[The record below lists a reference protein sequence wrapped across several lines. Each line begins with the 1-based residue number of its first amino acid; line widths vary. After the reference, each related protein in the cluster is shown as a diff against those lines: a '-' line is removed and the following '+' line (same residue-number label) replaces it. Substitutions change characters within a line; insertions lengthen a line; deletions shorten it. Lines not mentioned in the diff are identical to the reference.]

1 LSNNIAD
8 MTANHFKAL
17 FEISEE
23 INSVLNLD
31 TLLSKIMDIAM
42 RALDAERGFIILSR
56 EGTQHFQTITARN
69 IDEREVLNSEQFS
82 TSIIRKTF
90 ETQEG
95 ILSHD
100 ALEDERFC
108 DFESVMALKIRSMAA
123 VPLRLRDK
131 FIGVIYVDSIKNRR
145 NFNEKSLHFLEAFA
159 NQAALAIEN
168 ARLYESLQLENR
180 ILKRDMEKIFPFN
193 EIIGQSTAMKQVFSL
208 MEKVARTNVT
218 VLIYGESGTGKE
230 LVARAIHA
238 HGPRRN
244 NPFVGQYCGALQ
256 ETLLESELF
265 GHKRG
270 AFTGAVS
277 DKKGLLEIADGGTF
291 FLDEIADISFSLQTE
306 LLRVIQE
313 GEIKRVGD
321 THIRK
326 VDVRFLSATNKNL
339 QEQVKKGLFREDLYY
354 RLNVISIELPPLR
367 ERKDDIPLLA
377 EYFLKKYRAKTNP
390 QVTSF
395 SSSALKVIQD
405 YYWPGNVRELENV
418 IQAALVMS
426 DRSKIYPEHLP
437 IYQKARPDEIENLNL
452 SDITNRYVRKA
463 LQMHGGNRS
472 KAAQEL
478 GVSVRWLQYRLKEL
492 ED

>member
-1 LSNNIAD
+1 MSNTISD
-8 MTANHFKAL
+8 MSAHHFKAL

-82 TSIIRKTF
+82 TSVIRKIF
-90 ETQEG
+90 QTQKG

-100 ALEDERFC
+100 ALEDQRFC

-145 NFNEKSLHFLEAFA
+145 NFNEKSLNFLEAFS

-168 ARLYESLQLENR
+168 ARLYESLEQENR

-193 EIIGQSTAMKQVFSL
+193 EIIGQSSTMKQVFSL
-208 MEKVARTNVT
+208 MEKIARTNVT

-244 NPFVGQYCGALQ
+244 QPFVGQYCGALQ

-270 AFTGAVS
+270 AFTGAIA

-326 VDVRFLSATNKNL
+326 VDVRFLSATNKSL
-339 QEQVKKGLFREDLYY
+339 EEQVKRGLFREDLYY
-354 RLNVISIELPPLR
+354 RLNVISIKLPPLR

-377 EYFLKKYRAKTNP
+377 DYFLKKYKMKTNSE
-390 QVTSF
+390 VTGF

-426 DRSKIYPEHLP
+426 DRPKIYPEHLP
-437 IYQKARPDEIENLNL
+437 IYQKARPDEHENLNL
-452 SDITNRYVRKA
+452 SDVTNRYVRKA
-463 LQMHGGNRS
+463 LQMHGGNRT